1 MNKIKN
7 SISII
12 ALASLTLLANGCITD
27 STSAV
32 VGTSSI
38 NGSSSSKGASS
49 SSVNA
54 KQDSAANALAA
65 AYIPYLGKTIV
76 GLDFGLLD
84 TQVTI
89 FQPITKTWVPIDSV
103 CSNVSYVRP
112 DTINPALFHLIDSM
126 VNLNIEF
133 HTVPDTTSYLNMGF
147 YQTQVTVCQLNGTDN
162 YLTFP
167 GTITHTN
174 HMYTENNL
182 AVVTNNSI
190 NHTDSSTV
198 ASYIT
203 PLRYAESQTAGKYDT
218 VPMFINQ

>member
-7 SISII
+7 IISII

-49 SSVNA
+49 SSVSA

-76 GLDFGLLD
+76 KLDFSQLD

-112 DTINPALFHLIDSM
+112 DTINPALFHLIDTAVKGMLEVHS
-126 VNLNIEF
+126 VN
-133 HTVPDTTSYLNMGF
+133 DTTSFMDLGF
-147 YQTQVTVCQLNGTDN
+147 YQTQVTVCQLNGANN

-167 GTITHTN
+167 GTITHMN
-174 HMYTENNL
+174 HTYTENNL

-203 PLRYAESQTAGKYDT
+203 SLRYAESQTVGKYDT